1 MQSSISY
8 IPLLMT
14 MVFACAVPFILIAAD
29 YLLGPKRPDARKQTT
44 YECGFTFEEYEDTY
58 SDRLYVRFIVVAM
71 LFILFDV
78 EAIFLFPWAVS
89 FKEFGLEG
97 FIEMLFFAAVLL
109 LGLYYAAKKGV
120 FEWD

>member
-1 MQSSISY
+1 MNASVNY

-14 MVFACAVPFILIAAD
+14 MIFAALVPFILITAD
-29 YLLGPKRPDARKQTT
+29 YLMGPKRPGARKKSA
-44 YECGFTFEEYEDTY
+44 YECGFIIDEREDSY

-78 EAIFLFPWAVS
+78 EALFMFPWAVS
-89 FKEFGLEG
+89 FKILGLEG
-97 FIEMLFFAAVLL
+97 FMAMFFFAAVLL
-109 LGLYYAAKKGV
+109 AGLYYAAKKGA